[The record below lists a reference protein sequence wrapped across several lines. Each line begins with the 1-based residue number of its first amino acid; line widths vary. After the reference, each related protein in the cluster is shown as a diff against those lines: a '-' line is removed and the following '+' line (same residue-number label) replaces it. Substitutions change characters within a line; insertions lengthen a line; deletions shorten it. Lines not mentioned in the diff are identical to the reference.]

1 MAPKTV
7 QQLFNLKPE
16 EVNALTVLSGL
27 EGYRGGRGED
37 MAAVAANVLA
47 RRLAGNWGGIDVRNI
62 AKAPGQYE
70 AVFDYSM
77 QQLADPA
84 FGAQKLG
91 GQEEYNRIRN
101 IINDP
106 ALVGEQFKR
115 SKGAQSF
122 KGVSAYGRKQPN
134 DYMPVPGKSNYYHD
148 PLETKLFNKGL
159 GIFGSVGMDTGQ
171 TQDRPQVTTAAAAA
185 PSVYGPT
192 LEEAMNIRLMQ
203 QAMQSAPQPKN
214 AGQRFAEFLG
224 SMSKNLGVITNPL
237 STPGY

>member
-1 MAPKTV
+1 MPPKTV

-37 MAAVAANVLA
+37 AAAVAANVLA
-47 RRLAGNWGGIDVRNI
+47 RRLAGNWGGVDIRNI
-62 AKAPGQYE
+62 AKSPGQYE

-91 GQEEYNRIRN
+91 GEAEYNRIRN

-106 ALVGEQFKR
+106 SLVGEQFRK
-115 SKGAQSF
+115 SQGAQSF
-122 KGVSAYGRKQPN
+122 RGVSAYGRKKQG
-134 DYMPVPGKSNYYHD
+134 DYMPVPGKSNYYFD
-148 PLETKLFNKGL
+148 PLSSALYNKGL
-159 GIFGSVGMDTGQ
+159 GIFGAPNTTNPPTSQPQPTSV
-171 TQDRPQVTTAAAAA
+171 A
-185 PSVYGPT
+185 SSYGPT
-192 LEEAMNIRLMQ
+192 VEEAMGIQLMQ
-203 QAMQSAPQPKN
+203 QAMQGAPQPKN
-214 AGQRFAEFLG
+214 AAQRFANFLG
-224 SMSKNLGVITNPL
+224 GVGKNLGVLADPL

>member
-1 MAPKTV
+1 MPPKTV

-37 MAAVAANVLA
+37 VAAVAANVLA

-62 AKAPGQYE
+62 AKSPGQYE

-77 QQLADPA
+77 QQLADPV

-91 GQEEYNRIRN
+91 GEAEYNRIRN

-106 ALVGEQFKR
+106 LLVGEQFKR

-122 KGVSAYGRKQPN
+122 KGVAAYGRKQPN
-134 DYMPVPGKSNYYHD
+134 DYMPIPGKSNYYHD
-148 PLETKLFNKGL
+148 PLAPTLFNKGL
-159 GIFGSVGMDTGQ
+159 GIFNASNTADTNTNTDTNK
-171 TQDRPQVTTAAAAA
+171 TQLAGA

-192 LEEAMNIRLMQ
+192 VEEAMGIGLMKQ
-203 QAMQSAPQPKN
+203 LMQSAPQPKN
-214 AGQRFAEFLG
+214 PAQRFAEFLG
-224 SMSKNLGVITNPL
+224 GIGNNLGVITNPL

>member
-1 MAPKTV
+1 MPPKTV

-37 MAAVAANVLA
+37 VAAVAANVLA

-62 AKAPGQYE
+62 AKSPGQYE
-70 AVFDYSM
+70 AVFDYTM
-77 QQLADPA
+77 QQLADPV

-91 GQEEYNRIRN
+91 GEAEYNRIRN
-101 IINDP
+101 IVNDP
-106 ALVGEQFKR
+106 SLVGEQFKR

-134 DYMPVPGKSNYYHD
+134 DYMPIPGKSNYYHD
-148 PLETKLFNKGL
+148 PLSSTLFNKGL
-159 GIFGSVGMDTGQ
+159 GIFGATE
-171 TQDRPQVTTAAAAA
+171 TANTA
-185 PSVYGPT
+185 PSSPQQTASAQPVYGPT
-192 LEEAMNIRLMQ
+192 PEKVMNIGLMKQ
-203 QAMQSAPQPKN
+203 LMQSAPQPKN
-214 AGQRFAEFLG
+214 PAQRFADFLG
-224 SMSKNLGVITNPL
+224 GIGNNLGVITNPL

>member
-1 MAPKTV
+1 MPPKTV

-37 MAAVAANVLA
+37 VAAVAANVLA
-47 RRLAGNWGGIDVRNI
+47 RRLAGNWGGIDIRNI
-62 AKAPGQYE
+62 AKSPGQYE

-91 GQEEYNRIRN
+91 GEAEYNRIRN

-106 ALVGEQFKR
+106 SLVGEQFRK
-115 SKGAQSF
+115 SQGAQSF
-122 KGVSAYGRKQPN
+122 RGVSAYGRKKQG
-134 DYMPVPGKSNYYHD
+134 DYMPIPGKSNYYFD
-148 PLETKLFNKGL
+148 PLNPTLFNKGL
-159 GIFGSVGMDTGQ
+159 GIFGAANQTNATNPSTSQPQSTSV
-171 TQDRPQVTTAAAAA
+171 A
-185 PSVYGPT
+185 SSYGPT
-192 LEEAMNIRLMQ
+192 VEEAMGIKLMQ
-203 QAMQSAPQPKN
+203 QAMQGAPQPKN
-214 AGQRFAEFLG
+214 AAQRFADFLG
-224 SMSKNLGVITNPL
+224 GIGNNLGVIPNPL